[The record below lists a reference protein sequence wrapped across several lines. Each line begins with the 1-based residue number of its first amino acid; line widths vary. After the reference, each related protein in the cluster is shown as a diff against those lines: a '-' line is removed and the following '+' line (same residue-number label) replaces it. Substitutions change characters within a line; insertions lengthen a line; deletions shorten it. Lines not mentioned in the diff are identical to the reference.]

1 MFDSSK
7 DSEKCL
13 CTISSSSEL
22 EKVRNFVSN
31 GATKFGFGMKESYN
45 ISLAV
50 DEACSN
56 LIKYAVTYGGVREIQ
71 VRLISSEENIFIVA
85 ISDDTKPF
93 NPLPIES
100 PDMAEYFKKLKKGGL
115 GIHIMKLVMDEIEY
129 IPKSQSQDRNI
140 LILKKYLTP
149 QQAN

>member
-1 MFDSSK
+1 MCDSLK
-7 DSEKCL
+7 DCENCL
-13 CTISSSSEL
+13 FTISDSSEL
-22 EKVRNFVSN
+22 EKVRNFVSK
-31 GATKFGFGMKESYN
+31 GATKFGFDKKISYN

-56 LIKYAVTYGGVREIQ
+56 LIKYAVTYGGESEIQ
-71 VRLISSEENIFIVA
+71 VRLISSEKNIFIVA

-93 NPLPIES
+93 NPLSIQS

-129 IPKSQSQDRNI
+129 IPKSQYQERNI
-140 LILKKYLTP
+140 LMLKKALNP
-149 QQAN
+149 KMS